1 MRRIAS
7 ELKKHVSFRETWVG
21 YILGTFYLVS
31 ALAAYWDTIQYAP
44 QRCTSSTAISPRII
58 ILSRPAIPALSL
70 KARIHPAR
78 SFCPRAM

>member
-1 MRRIAS
+1 MRHIAN

-44 QRCTSSTAISPRII
+44 QRWLGMFQNINLYGSNFSAFLVII
-58 ILSRPAIPALSL
+58 GIL
-70 KARIHPAR
+70 
-78 SFCPRAM
+78 FE